1 MSIIIETIE
10 KLPELLPLKPANEE
24 AVSKAE
30 KVLKLKF
37 AEEYKEYLLKFGAIL
52 ADGVELTGIAKS
64 EHRDVVKVTKQAW
77 ELNSL
82 VSKSLYVVEDTRVDG
97 IIIWQ
102 DNEGKIY
109 KSTPNSNAK
118 KISESLADYLNS
130 KKI

>member
-30 KVLKLKF
+30 NDLKLKF

-77 ELNSL
+77 ELNSS

-109 KSTPNSNAK
+109 KSSPNSNAK
-118 KISESLADYLNS
+118 KINDCLSDYLKS
-130 KKI
+130 KL